1 MYKREETLFI
11 KITLRELRS
20 NIFEVSNTGDG
31 CILTQCSNLVVLF
44 KISVKSLLIPRRDV
58 SKWLQ
63 QQFQLG
69 FFC

>member
-11 KITLRELRS
+11 KVTLRELRS

-31 CILTQCSNLVVLF
+31 CILTQRSSLVVLF

-58 SKWLQ
+58 SE
-63 QQFQLG
+63 
-69 FFC
+69 